1 MRYAF
6 SGGQKLTFG
15 FLAALVLTFV
25 VVGIVQGNV
34 VALIFGALMAPV
46 AWFIGR
52 QALGPEQAYVIAP
65 TEFRHMRGE
74 KVLLAVPWEQVT
86 HLRVLAAQPRVGLM
100 EQLAFDLADA
110 SQVVGAHR
118 YRNTRKVT
126 GHDIVINLGPLGGR
140 SGEVGQAAIAAWTA
154 ATGRT

>member
-6 SGGQKLTFG
+6 SSGQKLTFG
-15 FLAALVLTFV
+15 FLAAVVLTLV
-25 VVGIVQGNV
+25 VAGIVQGNL
-34 VALIFGALMAPV
+34 VALIFGVLMTQL

-52 QALGPEQAYVIAP
+52 QALGPEQAYVIDP

-74 KVLLAVPWEQVT
+74 QVLLAVPWEQVT
-86 HLRVLAAQPRVGLM
+86 HLRVLAAKPRIGLM
-100 EQLAFDLADA
+100 EQLAFDLPDA
-110 SQVVGAHR
+110 SQVVGAHS

-140 SGEVGQAAIAAWTA
+140 SVEVGQAAIAAWTA